1 MVSLVPFEPAILP
14 QLVAFWNAVFRTR
27 RNFYPISEELYRKRI
42 VEQRAFDPQGLF
54 LALADGAVVGLV
66 HAIKPAP
73 PQDIFIFFIYGS
85 RRCRDNGSIA
95 VLAVA
100 PDCRGNGIGSAL
112 LSRAE
117 SYLEGHLAPGKVIY
131 VGDYDVPLY
140 HTLEGPRQPF
150 WGDTEIMGVSEDD
163 GQLIEFLTMRG
174 YRLVK
179 REGQEITMVAKL
191 GKRSEPP
198 RPPLEKLGLR
208 EVRVSDD
215 QPWPG
220 RIAWYP
226 EGTTQGYA
234 YPLFGEYR
242 HQVIALARGDTITS
256 HLEWYPMQQAG
267 HVALLDYQV
276 AQTDRGQGLGSYLLD
291 RSLWAMAQ
299 EGYHA
304 VELHTNTVKNALG
317 YSMYLRRG
325 FEVVEKQVVLVKKG
339 DRR

>member
-1 MVSLVPFEPAILP
+1 MVSLVPFEPAVLP
-14 QLVAFWNAVFRTR
+14 QLVAFWNGVFRTR
-27 RNFYPISEELYRKRI
+27 RNFYPISEKLYQKRI
-42 VEQRAFDPQGLF
+42 VEQRAFDPQGLI
-54 LALADGAVVGLV
+54 LALADEAVVGLV

-73 PQDIFIFFIYGS
+73 QDIFIYGR

-100 PDCRGNGIGSAL
+100 PDCRGNGIGSDL

-150 WGDTEIMGVSEDD
+150 WGDTEIMGVSEND
-163 GQLIEFLTMRG
+163 GQLIEFLTASG
-174 YRLVK
+174 YHLVK

-198 RPPLEKLGLR
+198 RPPVEKLGLR
-208 EVRVSDD
+208 EVAVSAD

-226 EGTTQGYA
+226 EGTPQGYA
-234 YPLFGEYR
+234 HPLFGEYR

-276 AQTDRGQGLGSYLLD
+276 AQTDRGQRLGSYLLD
-291 RSLWAMAQ
+291 RSLWAMEQ
-299 EGYHA
+299 EGHHT
-304 VELHTNTVKNALG
+304 VELHTSTVKNALAYG
-317 YSMYLRRG
+317 MYLRRG
-325 FEVVEKQVVLVKKG
+325 FEVVEKRVVLVKKG